1 MKLLK
6 ERINRMGHTGL
17 FFGGGVGVLF
27 FLIWLI
33 SIGLGIYFFVLLVK
47 LARRGIVALD
57 LYIYAKN
64 REIRTRYESV
74 QGRSDEIQGH

>member
-1 MKLLK
+1 M
-6 ERINRMGHTGL
+6 EHTGL
-17 FFGGGVGVLF
+17 FFGEGVGVIF
-27 FLIWLI
+27 FLLWLI

-74 QGRSDEIQGH
+74 PDRSEEI

>member
-1 MKLLK
+1 
-6 ERINRMGHTGL
+6 MGHTGL
-17 FFGGGVGVLF
+17 FLGGGVGVIF

-33 SIGLGIYFFVLLVK
+33 SIGLGLYFFVLLVK

-74 QGRSDEIQGH
+74 EGRSDEI

>member
-1 MKLLK
+1 M
-6 ERINRMGHTGL
+6 
-17 FFGGGVGVLF
+17 F

-74 QGRSDEIQGH
+74 PDRSEEI

>member
-1 MKLLK
+1 MVQT
-6 ERINRMGHTGL
+6 GHFLSGGL
-17 FFGGGVGVLF
+17 APLF
-27 FLIWLI
+27 FLFWLV
-33 SIGLGIYFFVLLVK
+33 SVGLGIYFFILLVK

-74 QGRSDEIQGH
+74 QSRSDET

>member
-1 MKLLK
+1 
-6 ERINRMGHTGL
+6 MGHTGL

-74 QGRSDEIQGH
+74 QGRSDEIQDH

>member
-1 MKLLK
+1 
-6 ERINRMGHTGL
+6 MGHTGL
-17 FFGGGVGVLF
+17 FLGGGVGVMF

-33 SIGLGIYFFVLLVK
+33 SIGLGLYFFVLLIK

-74 QGRSDEIQGH
+74 EGRSDEI

>member
-1 MKLLK
+1 
-6 ERINRMGHTGL
+6 MGHTGL
-17 FFGGGVGVLF
+17 FLGGGVGVMF

-33 SIGLGIYFFVLLVK
+33 SIGLGLYFFVLLVK

-74 QGRSDEIQGH
+74 EGRSDEI

>member
-1 MKLLK
+1 M
-6 ERINRMGHTGL
+6 EHTGL

-74 QGRSDEIQGH
+74 QDKSEEI

>member
-1 MKLLK
+1 M
-6 ERINRMGHTGL
+6 EHTGL

-74 QGRSDEIQGH
+74 PDRSEEI

>member
-1 MKLLK
+1 
-6 ERINRMGHTGL
+6 MGHTGL

-74 QGRSDEIQGH
+74 QGRSDET

>member
-1 MKLLK
+1 M
-6 ERINRMGHTGL
+6 EHTGL
-17 FFGGGVGVLF
+17 FFGGGVGVIF

-64 REIRTRYESV
+64 REIRTRYESA
-74 QGRSDEIQGH
+74 QGRSDEI

>member
-1 MKLLK
+1 M
-6 ERINRMGHTGL
+6 EHSGL

-74 QGRSDEIQGH
+74 QERSEEI

>member
-1 MKLLK
+1 M
-6 ERINRMGHTGL
+6 EHTGL
-17 FFGGGVGVLF
+17 FFGGGVGVMF

-74 QGRSDEIQGH
+74 QGRSDEI

>member
-1 MKLLK
+1 
-6 ERINRMGHTGL
+6 MGHTGL

-33 SIGLGIYFFVLLVK
+33 SIGLGVYFFVLLVK

-64 REIRTRYESV
+64 REIRTQYESV

>member
-1 MKLLK
+1 M
-6 ERINRMGHTGL
+6 EHTGL

-33 SIGLGIYFFVLLVK
+33 SIGLGIYFFVLLLK

-74 QGRSDEIQGH
+74 QDISEEI

>member
-1 MKLLK
+1 
-6 ERINRMGHTGL
+6 MGHTGL
-17 FFGGGVGVLF
+17 FFGGGAGVLF
-27 FLIWLI
+27 FLAWLI
-33 SIGLGIYFFVLLVK
+33 SIGLGLYFFILLVK

-74 QGRSDEIQGH
+74 EGRSDEI

>member
-1 MKLLK
+1 M
-6 ERINRMGHTGL
+6 EHSGL

-27 FLIWLI
+27 FLIWLL

-74 QGRSDEIQGH
+74 QERSEEN

>member
-1 MKLLK
+1 M
-6 ERINRMGHTGL
+6 EHTGL

-74 QGRSDEIQGH
+74 QDRSEEI

>member
-1 MKLLK
+1 M
-6 ERINRMGHTGL
+6 EHSGI

-74 QGRSDEIQGH
+74 QERSEEI

>member
-1 MKLLK
+1 M
-6 ERINRMGHTGL
+6 EHTGL

-33 SIGLGIYFFVLLVK
+33 SIGLGIYFFVLLLK

-74 QGRSDEIQGH
+74 QDKSEEI

>member
-1 MKLLK
+1 M
-6 ERINRMGHTGL
+6 EHTGL

-74 QGRSDEIQGH
+74 QDSSEEI

>member
-1 MKLLK
+1 M
-6 ERINRMGHTGL
+6 EHTGL

-33 SIGLGIYFFVLLVK
+33 SIGLGIYFFVLLLK

-74 QGRSDEIQGH
+74 QDRSEEI

>member
-1 MKLLK
+1 M
-6 ERINRMGHTGL
+6 EHTGL

-74 QGRSDEIQGH
+74 PDRSDEI

>member
-1 MKLLK
+1 MEFPK
-6 ERINRMGHTGL
+6 ERINRMEHTGL

-27 FLIWLI
+27 FLIWMI

-47 LARRGIVALD
+47 LTRRGIVALD

-64 REIRTRYESV
+64 HEIRTRYESV
-74 QGRSDEIQGH
+74 PDRSEEI

>member
-1 MKLLK
+1 M
-6 ERINRMGHTGL
+6 EHTGL
-17 FFGGGVGVLF
+17 FLGGGAGAMF

-33 SIGLGIYFFVLLVK
+33 SIGLGLYFFVLLVK

-74 QGRSDEIQGH
+74 QGRSDEI

>member
-1 MKLLK
+1 M
-6 ERINRMGHTGL
+6 EHTGL

-33 SIGLGIYFFVLLVK
+33 SIGLGIYFFVLLLK

-74 QGRSDEIQGH
+74 PDRSEEI

>member
-1 MKLLK
+1 M
-6 ERINRMGHTGL
+6 EHSSI

-74 QGRSDEIQGH
+74 QAIK